1 MAVLMESMGR
11 RLFCAPYFSTACLA
25 ATLIAETAR
34 EDSQAGPLAAIVEG
48 RMRFGVAIADGDWT
62 LEAQGLH
69 AALDAQDWRLSGEA
83 AAVIDGASAD
93 TLLLFATLAEDRKS
107 TRLHSRHQCASRM
120 QTCDFKTTK
129 TEETTSKE

>member
-1 MAVLMESMGR
+1 MYHPFPTPCSADVCVAT
-11 RLFCAPYFSTACLA
+11 RLVR
-25 ATLIAETAR
+25 ETAR

-62 LEAQGLH
+62 LAAQGLH

-93 TLLLFATLAEDRKS
+93 TLLLFATLAAGIGLFAVPR
-107 TRLHSRHQCASRM
+107 ASDGPIGRA
-120 QTCDFKTTK
+120 QG
-129 TEETTSKE
+129 